1 MRAAGKIKD
10 PECFNW
16 HSQIGNFLKKERS
29 SREGKNNNARK
40 KAEDYCTEALA
51 KGDGL
56 SLTMEIPV

>member
-16 HSQIGNFLKKERS
+16 QSQVNNFLKKERS
-29 SREGKNNNARK
+29 TKEGKTNNARK
-40 KAEDYCTEALA
+40 QTEDYCTEALA

-56 SLTMEIPV
+56 

>member
-56 SLTMEIPV
+56 